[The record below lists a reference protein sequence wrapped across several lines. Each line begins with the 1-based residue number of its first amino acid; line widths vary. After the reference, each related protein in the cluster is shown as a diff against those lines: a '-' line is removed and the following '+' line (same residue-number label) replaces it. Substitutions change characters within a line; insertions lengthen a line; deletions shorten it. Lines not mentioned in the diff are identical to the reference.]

1 MSTTIRVSDQTRQRV
16 AALAS
21 ATGRQMQS
29 IVDEAVTE
37 YERMLFWKAFEAGY
51 EAIADSPHEWNSVR
65 VERAEEESAL
75 TDGLS

>member
-29 IVDEAVTE
+29 IVDDAVTE
-37 YERMLFWKAFEAGY
+37 YERTLFWAAFEAGY
-51 EAIADSPHEWNSVR
+51 ERIADSPDEWNSVR
-65 VERAEEESAL
+65 AERAEEESAL
-75 TDGLS
+75 TDDLA